1 MGRRHV
7 KPQRALDKARQV
19 VLEAEQEKNRNRISQ
34 AVQQFLAGDRDLL
47 NRREVA
53 SALGPHLVHCYQT
66 GQRQTVHD
74 ALAALG
80 SLVCDGDQDL
90 REKAVDALSKCSA
103 ALEQYNDFEVS
114 LRIYKPLV
122 AWMSCEETYISGFGI
137 ACSQLHKLAQKV
149 LSNKKY
155 WPEAEPLL
163 ITLHHIQEGVVDR
176 NSSIRG
182 MAVKLLES
190 LATKQLL
197 DSLATCYL
205 QERANLRYSA
215 ETIITN
221 LGRRS
226 VVYLLNR
233 LMHSQSKDERLQLIK
248 LIPGTGNV
256 AVPVLSECLDKKPPW
271 YVIRNIVFVISELN
285 NGSLYNIVRPYL
297 SHPDIRVQQQ
307 VLSCMVKISGGKLQ
321 RRLIEALPLVH
332 DELKMQIIMQ
342 LSQIGGGEVVSALLD
357 LLGSRDSL
365 NRETYIELLVKICVA
380 FKFSSS
386 KEVIPALNELI
397 DERQKHAG
405 PSDPVIVTA
414 RDTLLVLEPR
424 YRHQSQAVG
433 GDIDSVESEY
443 RFVSET
449 DMAGSLR
456 RIERSV
462 KELVAQGD
470 LERAGQKLFANAVTA
485 ARDKDFASAELLRD
499 KMLEI
504 NPLALSEVIRLGEI
518 IEEEK
523 SSSLS
528 NHHIAV
534 WSELYEQMTT
544 EEFNALYFAMKQEIY
559 QVDEA
564 LVREGETDP
573 SLYFVN
579 AGIIRMSC
587 QSGGRETFLKRLRP
601 GEVIGVAQFFS
612 ASVWTVSLAA
622 QTETQVHVLSREN
635 YETLTATY
643 PDLAAKL
650 FAFCNK
656 YDTVPELLKMAGS
669 DRREYPRYGVNIFIN
684 NLLLDPY
691 GNAGKR
697 KFKGE
702 LADISRGGLCFTVH
716 ITSRE
721 NARLLLGRQIVSEMH
736 VADGTVLKCFG
747 VIVGVQS
754 HRDNDQHFSVHVR
767 FYRNMEQQ
775 DVTRIVN
782 LDI

>member
-1 MGRRHV
+1 MGRQHV
-7 KPQRALDKARQV
+7 KQQRALEKARQV
-19 VLEAEQEKNRNRISQ
+19 LLEAEQGKNRDRISQ
-34 AVQQFLAGDRDLL
+34 AVQHLLAGDRDVL
-47 NRREVA
+47 NHREVV
-53 SALGPHLVHCYQT
+53 SALGPHLLHCYQA
-66 GQRQTVHD
+66 GRRQTVHD
-74 ALAALG
+74 VLAMLG
-80 SLVCDGDQDL
+80 RLVCDADHEL
-90 REKAVDALSKCSA
+90 REKAVDAVSKCSA
-103 ALEQYNDFEVS
+103 ALDRHNDPELLLS
-114 LRIYKPLV
+114 AYKPLV
-122 AWMSCEETYISGFGI
+122 AWMNCEEKYISGFGI
-137 ACSQLHKLAQKV
+137 ACSQLHKCAQKL

-155 WPEAEPLL
+155 WSEAEPLL
-163 ITLHHIQEGVVDR
+163 ITLHHIQEGVVER
-176 NSSIRG
+176 NNSIRG

-197 DSLATCYL
+197 DNLATCYL
-205 QERANLRYSA
+205 QERTNLKYSA
-215 ETIITN
+215 ETIMTN

-233 LMHSQSKDERLQLIK
+233 MMHSQSKDERLQLIK

-256 AVPVLSECLDKKPPW
+256 AVPVLAECLEKKPPW
-271 YVIRNIVFVISELN
+271 YVIRNIVFIISELN
-285 NGSLYNIVRPYL
+285 NGSLYTIVRPYL

-307 VLSCMVKISGGKLQ
+307 VLSCMVKISGGQLR

-342 LSQIGGGEVVSALLD
+342 LSQIGGEEVVAALLD
-357 LLGSRDSL
+357 LLRSRDTL

-380 FKFSSS
+380 FKFSST

-405 PSDPVIVTA
+405 PSDPVIVAA
-414 RDTLLVLEPR
+414 RDSLLVLEPR

-433 GDIDSVESEY
+433 GEIDSVESDY
-443 RFVSET
+443 HFVSEQDKT
-449 DMAGSLR
+449 GALR

-462 KELVAQGD
+462 KDLVAQGD

-544 EEFNALYFAMKQEIY
+544 EEFNALYFAMKQEVY
-559 QVDEA
+559 RVDEA
-564 LVREGETDP
+564 IVREGETDP

-643 PDLAAKL
+643 PELANKL

-669 DRREYPRYGVNIFIN
+669 DRREFPR
-684 NLLLDPY
+684 
-691 GNAGKR
+691 
-697 KFKGE
+697 
-702 LADISRGGLCFTVH
+702 
-716 ITSRE
+716 
-721 NARLLLGRQIVSEMH
+721 
-736 VADGTVLKCFG
+736 
-747 VIVGVQS
+747 
-754 HRDNDQHFSVHVR
+754 
-767 FYRNMEQQ
+767 
-775 DVTRIVN
+775 
-782 LDI
+782 

>member
-1 MGRRHV
+1 M
-7 KPQRALDKARQV
+7 KQQRALEKARQV
-19 VLEAEQEKNRNRISQ
+19 LLEAEQEKNRDKINH
-34 AVQQFLAGDRDLL
+34 AVQQFLAGDREVLL
-47 NRREVA
+47 RQEIA
-53 SALGPHLVHCYQT
+53 SALGSHLLHCYQS
-66 GQRQTVHD
+66 GQRQIVHD
-74 ALAALG
+74 TLAMLG
-80 SLVCDGDQDL
+80 NLVCDGDHDL
-90 REKAVDALSKCSA
+90 REQAVDALSKSSA
-103 ALEQYNDFEVS
+103 ALDQYNDLELLLNTF
-114 LRIYKPLV
+114 KPLV
-122 AWMSCEETYISGFGI
+122 AWIQCEEKYISGFGI
-137 ACSQLHKLAQKV
+137 ACSQLHKLAQK
-149 LSNKKY
+149 LLGNKKY
-155 WPEAEPLL
+155 WSETEPLL

-176 NSSIRG
+176 NNSIRG

-197 DSLATCYL
+197 DTLATCYL
-205 QERANLRYSA
+205 QERTNLKYSA
-215 ETIITN
+215 ETIMTN

-233 LMHSQSKDERLQLIK
+233 LMHSQSKEERLQLIK

-256 AVPVLSECLDKKPPW
+256 AVPVLAECLDKKPPW
-271 YVIRNIVFVISELN
+271 YVIRNIVFIISELN

-332 DELKMQIIMQ
+332 DDLKMQIIMQ
-342 LSQIGGGEVVSALLD
+342 LSQIGGDEVVAALLD
-357 LLGSRDSL
+357 LLRSRDSL

-380 FKFSSS
+380 FKFSSTRD
-386 KEVIPALNELI
+386 VIPALNELI
-397 DERQKHAG
+397 DERQRHAG
-405 PSDPVIVTA
+405 PSDPVIVAA
-414 RDTLLVLEPR
+414 RDTLLILEPR
-424 YRHQSQAVG
+424 YRHQSQAAG
-433 GDIDSVESEY
+433 GETDSVESDF
-443 RFVSET
+443 RFAT
-449 DMAGSLR
+449 DTDKAGSLR

-528 NHHIAV
+528 NHHVAV

-544 EEFNALYFAMKQEIY
+544 EEFNALYFAMKQEVY
-559 QVDEA
+559 RVDEII
-564 LVREGETDP
+564 VREGETDP

-587 QSGGRETFLKRLRP
+587 KSGGRETFLKRLRP

-612 ASVWTVSLAA
+612 ASVWTISLAA

-635 YETLTATY
+635 YEMLTATY
-643 PDLAAKL
+643 PELANKL

-697 KFKGE
+697 KFRGE
-702 LADISRGGLCFTVH
+702 LADISRGGLCFSVH
-716 ITSRE
+716 ITSRK
-721 NARLLLGRQIVSEMH
+721 NARLLLGRQIVSEMRL
-736 VADGTVLKCFG
+736 ADGNILKCFG
-747 VIVGVQS
+747 VIVGVQG
-754 HRDNDQHFSVHVR
+754 HRDDDQHFSVHVR
-767 FYRNMEQQ
+767 FYRNMEPHDITQ
-775 DVTRIVN
+775 VVN